1 MQDNKK
7 NSAVEKVEAIA
18 NGKEWKESQHTSAL
32 NEANDS
38 KKSPKKDEKNKKV
51 NQAKMKKE
59 EQNKNKRIRLAEI
72 RAERKTQKEKLK
84 AEKIAAKEKRKAEIK
99 KMRIKKAEERQKRKD
114 VLKKESKE
122 QREKRIL
129 QEKTAKLNAK
139 KEMKKAKAQAKLER
153 QKQKQL
159 AYNEKQ
165 RIKKEKREQKAKER
179 RERRKDGKGYGGWL
193 AAVISLGCAVVILAG
208 GAAYMFFNGFSIVP
222 NGNQAILRSYEQNF
236 YDLVGYVDSMDAN
249 LSKFTVSNDTANR
262 QKLLN
267 ELNVQ
272 SNLAVADIT
281 ELPLE
286 DESRYYTTKILN
298 QVGDFAAYLS
308 SKLIDGG
315 KITSD
320 DMKTVEEMQKIISE
334 IKLRLEGLS
343 VKISEGYSFMS
354 MVDKKSDDLVI
365 SELKDIENM
374 AINYP
379 EMIYDGPFSDGLDT
393 REAKGFKG
401 KKEISQ
407 DEAKSKLEE
416 YFKEYAFEDIAYVG
430 DTQNGNIESYNF
442 EAKNKEGICLYAQIT
457 KRGGYLNMFN
467 YYKTCDK
474 TEFDLDDCLDIAKKF
489 LDGIGMKNMKA
500 VWYNEDGREVTINFA
515 YEKDDIIYYSDL
527 IKINVCQ
534 ERGIV
539 KGMVANN
546 YILNHTERNVTEEQI
561 TESEAL
567 EALSQDID
575 VDNVRLAVVPVGN
588 SDERLCYE
596 ISGTYDESMYFIYI
610 DAVTGREVNIF
621 KVVKTTEGTLLV

>member
-1 MQDNKK
+1 MQDNNKK
-7 NSAVEKVEAIA
+7 NSAVEKAEAIA
-18 NGKEWKESQHTSAL
+18 NGKEWKQSEHTSAVK
-32 NEANDS
+32 ETNDVKKPT
-38 KKSPKKDEKNKKV
+38 KKSNKKT
-51 NQAKMKKE
+51 NQEKLKKE
-59 EQNKNKRIRLAEI
+59 EKNRDRRIRLAEI

-84 AEKIAAKEKRKAEIK
+84 AEKIAEKEKRKAEIK
-99 KMRIKKAEERQKRKD
+99 KMRIKKAEEKQKRKD
-114 VLKKESKE
+114 MLKKESKE

-129 QEKTAKLNAK
+129 QERAAKLNAK
-139 KEMKKAKAQAKLER
+139 KEMRTAKQQAKLER
-153 QKQKQL
+153 QRQKQL

-179 RERRKDGKGYGGWL
+179 RERRKDRKGYGGWL
-193 AAVISLGCAVVILAG
+193 AAVISLGCAVVILLG
-208 GAAYMFFNGFSIVP
+208 GVAYMFFNGSPVVA
-222 NGNQAILRSYEQNF
+222 NGKQMMSRAYEQNF

-249 LSKFTVSNDTANR
+249 LSKIAVSNDDGNR

-267 ELNVQ
+267 VLNVQ

-315 KITSD
+315 KVTSD
-320 DMKTVEEMQKIISE
+320 DIQTITEMQKIVSE
-334 IKLRLEGLS
+334 IKMRLEELS
-343 VKISEGYSFMS
+343 AKLGDGYSFMS

-379 EMIYDGPFSDGLDT
+379 EMIYDGPFSDGLET
-393 REAKGFKG
+393 REAKGLIG

-407 DEAKSKLEE
+407 DEAKTKLEK
-416 YFKEYAFEDIAYVG
+416 YFDKYALEDIVYVG
-430 DTQNGNIESYNF
+430 ETQNGNIQSYNF
-442 EAKNKEGICLYAQIT
+442 EAKNKDGVGLYAQIT
-457 KRGGYLNMFN
+457 KRGGYLNIFN
-467 YYKTCDK
+467 FYKTCDK
-474 TEFDLDDCLDIAKKF
+474 TNFDLDACLEIAQEF
-489 LDGIGMKNMKA
+489 LNEIGMENMKA

-515 YEKDDIIYYSDL
+515 YEIDDVIYYSDL

-546 YILNHTERNVTEEQI
+546 YILNHTKRNAVEEQI

-567 EALSQDID
+567 EVLSQDID
-575 VDNVRLAVVPVGN
+575 VENVRLAVVPVGN
-588 SDERLCYE
+588 SDEKLCYE
-596 ISGTYDESMYFIYI
+596 ISGTYDGSTYFIYI

>member
-1 MQDNKK
+1 MQDNNKK
-7 NSAVEKVEAIA
+7 NSAVEKAEAIA
-18 NGKEWKESQHTSAL
+18 NGKEWKQSEHTSAVK
-32 NEANDS
+32 ETNDVKKPT
-38 KKSPKKDEKNKKV
+38 KKSNKKT
-51 NQAKMKKE
+51 NQEKLKKE
-59 EQNKNKRIRLAEI
+59 EKNRDRRIRLAEI

-84 AEKIAAKEKRKAEIK
+84 AEKIAEKEKRKAEIK
-99 KMRIKKAEERQKRKD
+99 KMRIKKAEEKQKRKD
-114 VLKKESKE
+114 MLKKESKE

-129 QEKTAKLNAK
+129 QERAAKLNAK
-139 KEMKKAKAQAKLER
+139 KEMRTAKQQAKLER
-153 QKQKQL
+153 QRQKQL

-179 RERRKDGKGYGGWL
+179 RERRKDRKGYGGWL
-193 AAVISLGCAVVILAG
+193 AAVISLGCAVVILLG
-208 GAAYMFFNGFSIVP
+208 GVAYMFFNGSPVVA
-222 NGNQAILRSYEQNF
+222 NGKQMMSRAYEQNF

-249 LSKFTVSNDTANR
+249 LSKIAVSNDDGNR

-315 KITSD
+315 KVTSD
-320 DMKTVEEMQKIISE
+320 DIQTITEMQKIVSE
-334 IKLRLEGLS
+334 IKMRLEELS
-343 VKISEGYSFMS
+343 AKLGDGYSFMS

-379 EMIYDGPFSDGLDT
+379 EMIYDGPFSDGLET
-393 REAKGFKG
+393 REAKGLIG

-407 DEAKSKLEE
+407 DEAKTKLEK
-416 YFKEYAFEDIAYVG
+416 YFDKYALEDIVYVG
-430 DTQNGNIESYNF
+430 ETQNGNIQSYNF
-442 EAKNKEGICLYAQIT
+442 EAKNKDGVGLYAQIT
-457 KRGGYLNMFN
+457 KRGGYLNIFN
-467 YYKTCDK
+467 FYKTCDK
-474 TEFDLDDCLDIAKKF
+474 TNFDLDACLEIAQEF
-489 LDGIGMKNMKA
+489 LNEIGMENMKA

-515 YEKDDIIYYSDL
+515 YEIDDVIYYSDL

-546 YILNHTERNVTEEQI
+546 YILNHTKRNAVEEQI

-567 EALSQDID
+567 EVLSQDID
-575 VDNVRLAVVPVGN
+575 VENVRLAVVPVGN
-588 SDERLCYE
+588 SDEKLCYE
-596 ISGTYDESMYFIYI
+596 ISGTYDGSTYFIYI

>member
-1 MQDNKK
+1 MQDNNKK
-7 NSAVEKVEAIA
+7 NSAVEKAEAIA
-18 NGKEWKESQHTSAL
+18 NGKEWTQSQHTSAVK
-32 NEANDS
+32 EVNDV
-38 KKSPKKDEKNKKV
+38 KKSTKKANEKTNR
-51 NQAKMKKE
+51 AKLKKE
-59 EQNKNKRIRLAEI
+59 EKNRDRRIRLAEI
-72 RAERKTQKEKLK
+72 RAERKAQKEKLK
-84 AEKIAAKEKRKAEIK
+84 AEKIAEKEKRKAEIK
-99 KMRIKKAEERQKRKD
+99 KMRIKKAEEKQKRKD
-114 VLKKESKE
+114 MLKKESKE

-139 KEMKKAKAQAKLER
+139 KEMKKAKQQAKLEKQR
-153 QKQKQL
+153 QKQL

-179 RERRKDGKGYGGWL
+179 RERRKDRKGYGGWL
-193 AAVISLGCAVVILAG
+193 AAVISLGCAVVILLG
-208 GAAYMFFNGFSIVP
+208 GVAYMFFNGSPIVT
-222 NGNQAILRSYEQNF
+222 NGNQAMSRAYEQNF

-249 LSKFTVSNDTANR
+249 LSKIAVSNDDGNR

-315 KITSD
+315 KITAD
-320 DMKTVEEMQKIISE
+320 DMQTIADMQKIVSE
-334 IKLRLEGLS
+334 IKMRLEELS
-343 VKISEGYSFMS
+343 AKLGDGYSFMS

-379 EMIYDGPFSDGLDT
+379 EMIYDGPFSDGLET
-393 REAKGFKG
+393 REAKGLIG
-401 KKEISQ
+401 KEEISQ
-407 DEAKSKLEE
+407 DEAKAKLEK
-416 YFKEYAFEDIAYVG
+416 YFDKYSLEDIVYVG
-430 DTQNGNIESYNF
+430 DTQNGNIQSYNF
-442 EAKNKEGICLYAQIT
+442 EAKDKDGVGLYAQIT

-467 YYKTCDK
+467 FYKTCDK
-474 TEFDLDDCLDIAKKF
+474 TNFDLDACLEFAQEF
-489 LDGIGMKNMKA
+489 LSEIGMENMKA

-515 YEKDDIIYYSDL
+515 YETDDVIYYSDL

-546 YILNHTERNVTEEQI
+546 YILNHTKRNAVEEQI

-575 VDNVRLAVVPVGN
+575 VENVRLAVVPVGN
-588 SDERLCYE
+588 SNEKLCYE
-596 ISGTYDESMYFIYI
+596 ISGTYDGSAYFIYI

>member
-1 MQDNKK
+1 MQDNNKK
-7 NSAVEKVEAIA
+7 NSAVEKAEAIA
-18 NGKEWKESQHTSAL
+18 NGKEWKQSEHTSAVK
-32 NEANDS
+32 ETNDIKKPT
-38 KKSPKKDEKNKKV
+38 KKSNKKT
-51 NQAKMKKE
+51 NQEKLKKE
-59 EQNKNKRIRLAEI
+59 EKNRDRRIRLAEI

-84 AEKIAAKEKRKAEIK
+84 AEKIAEKEKRKAEIK
-99 KMRIKKAEERQKRKD
+99 KMRIKKAEEKQKRKEM
-114 VLKKESKE
+114 LKKESKE

-129 QEKTAKLNAK
+129 QERAAKLNAK
-139 KEMKKAKAQAKLER
+139 KEMRKAKQQAKLER
-153 QKQKQL
+153 QRQKQL

-179 RERRKDGKGYGGWL
+179 RERRKDRKGYGGWL
-193 AAVISLGCAVVILAG
+193 AAVISLGCAVVILLG
-208 GAAYMFFNGFSIVP
+208 GVAYMFFNGSPVVA
-222 NGNQAILRSYEQNF
+222 NGNQMMSRAYEQNF

-249 LSKFTVSNDTANR
+249 LSKIAVSNDDGNR

-281 ELPLE
+281 GLPLE

-315 KITSD
+315 KVTSD
-320 DMKTVEEMQKIISE
+320 DMQTITEMQKIVSE
-334 IKLRLEGLS
+334 IKMSLEELS
-343 VKISEGYSFMS
+343 AKLGNGYSFMS

-379 EMIYDGPFSDGLDT
+379 EMIYDGPFSDGLET
-393 REAKGFKG
+393 REAKGLIG

-407 DEAKSKLEE
+407 DEAKTKLEK
-416 YFKEYAFEDIAYVG
+416 YFDKYAIEDIVYVG
-430 DTQNGNIESYNF
+430 DTQNGNIQSYNF
-442 EAKNKEGICLYAQIT
+442 EAKNKDGVGLYAQIT

-467 YYKTCDK
+467 FYKTCDK
-474 TEFDLDDCLDIAKKF
+474 TNFDLDACLEIAQEF
-489 LDGIGMKNMKA
+489 LNEIGMENMKA

-515 YEKDDIIYYSDL
+515 YEIDDVIYYSDL

-546 YILNHTERNVTEEQI
+546 YILNHTKRNAVEEQI

-567 EALSQDID
+567 GALSQDID
-575 VDNVRLAVVPVGN
+575 VENVRLAVVPVGN
-588 SDERLCYE
+588 GDEKLCYE
-596 ISGTYDESMYFIYI
+596 ISGTYDGSTYFIYI